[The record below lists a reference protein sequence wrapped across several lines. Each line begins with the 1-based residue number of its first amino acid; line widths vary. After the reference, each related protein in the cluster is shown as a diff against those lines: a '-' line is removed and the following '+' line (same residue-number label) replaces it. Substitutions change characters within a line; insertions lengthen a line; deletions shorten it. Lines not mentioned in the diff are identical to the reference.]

1 MFGSS
6 QDRARQLA
14 GRNRRERI
22 SSISSCSS
30 SRTLSLS
37 SRTSHLRDVQP
48 AQVHAVSTINT
59 ADDERLFSG
68 KTAASS
74 DSTKSSIETYTV
86 QGAFRPLAV
95 PHLVEGLDCLQTEQ
109 HRVQAEHL
117 SRVLH
122 SSLSLTNVTNAPES
136 QFALARHIRYGSLGT
151 DSVIIQHPRSI
162 TTPLPSTCLPETIL
176 EELLALLHTTTVPSL
191 HTSVSDHHLG
201 SEPTVSLRGGSGNY
215 VGSGGYSND
224 YNEHDISGR
233 RSPQASDTPGQA
245 ALWALESHYLKC
257 MAPMDYASYVDS
269 CKQETL
275 WFESIGITQIWPRIA
290 QAIEHLPI
298 TVGVNYNTFIQSLS
312 LANRSV
318 FAKLFSL
325 LPLINHKTIPAPAFE
340 KWKLARLA
348 FFHGLG
354 RDGRTKFCRII
365 IERIKLVTGSDEVP
379 VLSDA
384 TSSPIDTVHLFVTA
398 KLFVQLNSPISL
410 KNYQYHVYLYD
421 MPGLQVTHDELFV
434 ATANWQLIK
443 YIDKD

>member
-1 MFGSS
+1 MPPKRKNTENAAAM
-6 QDRARQLA
+6 DRPEKKTKAPKKGAKAAPEVYTAQQKAAIQQFISFTQLDKSTA
-14 GRNRRERI
+14 VRALKSHGWDAQNAVNA
-22 SSISSCSS
+22 
-30 SRTLSLS
+30 SRSMSLS

-59 ADDERLFSG
+59 ADDERLSSG

-86 QGAFRPLAV
+86 QGAFRPHAV

-136 QFALARHIRYGSLGT
+136 
-151 DSVIIQHPRSI
+151 
-162 TTPLPSTCLPETIL
+162 
-176 EELLALLHTTTVPSL
+176 
-191 HTSVSDHHLG
+191 

-215 VGSGGYSND
+215 IGSGGYGND
-224 YNEHDISGR
+224 YSEHDISGR

-245 ALWALESHYLKC
+245 ALWALGSHYLKC

-269 CKQETL
+269 CKQETI
-275 WFESIGITQIWPRIA
+275 WFESIGITQIWPTIA

-365 IERIKLVTGSDEVP
+365 IERIKLVAGADEVP

-398 KLFVQLNSPISL
+398 KLFVQLNPPISL